1 VMLAV
6 SDTGS
11 GMDEET
17 RLHIFEPF
25 FTTKAR
31 GKGMG
36 MGLSIV
42 YGIVA
47 QSGGDI
53 RVDTEP
59 GRGASFKIYLPCVD
73 EGTTVTSTDHTS
85 QHPLSV
91 SETILLA
98 EDEDVVRGMVREV
111 LKMHGYKVLE
121 AANGC
126 EALQI
131 CKRHTGPIHLLLT
144 DVVMPQMGGSE
155 LAQHVATMRPGT
167 RVLFMSGFTDDA
179 IVRHGILD
187 AGLAFIQKPFTP
199 DALARKVRELIGVPT
214 RGSDDHALTNEH
226 EAPSQF
232 AEVPDN
238 PCDTIH

>member
-1 VMLAV
+1 MLAI

-11 GMDEET
+11 GMDEDT

-59 GRGASFKIYLPCVD
+59 GRGASFKIYLPCVE
-73 EGTTVTSTDHTS
+73 EGTTVTSTDRAS
-85 QHPLSV
+85 QHPLPV

-98 EDEDVVRGMVREV
+98 EDEDVVRRMVREI
-111 LKMHGYKVLE
+111 LKMNGYNVLE

-167 RVLFMSGFTDDA
+167 HVLFMSGFTDDA
-179 IVRHGILD
+179 IVQHGILD

-199 DALARKVRELIGVPT
+199 DALARKVRELIGVPA
-214 RGSDDHALTNEH
+214 RGSDDQAMALDH
-226 EAPSQF
+226 EAPSRF